1 MNGLDSAADMRR
13 AVVERP
19 RPRVLDGITVKVSVG
34 MGNDERP
41 VGNLYVQVNVDDNL
55 MPFEVF
61 LRLGHT
67 DPGEQAHFDALAKA
81 FSYALRIGGDIAELA
96 SDLIGVSA
104 YPVPIEGGFIRSAED
119 GIGKVFRDVA
129 NGRYNAMFERGRALR
144 SIAEHRFQER
154 LPIDAPIEGDEQPA
168 VESIGLASSGG
179 LGWQECPE
187 CSGRLAAI
195 EGCLTCFE
203 CGWSKC

>member
-1 MNGLDSAADMRR
+1 MNGLDGADSRR
-13 AVVERP
+13 AAVERP
-19 RPRVLDGITVKVSVG
+19 RPKVLDGITVKVMVG
-34 MGNDERP
+34 TGDDDRP

-55 MPFEVF
+55 LPFEVF

-81 FSYALRIGGDIAELA
+81 FSYALRIGGDIEELA

-104 YPVPIEGGFIRSAED
+104 YPVPGEGGFIRSAED

-129 NGRYNAMFERGRALR
+129 KGRYNAMFERGRALR
-144 SIAEHRFQER
+144 GIAEHRFQER
-154 LPIDAPIEGDEQPA
+154 LPIEEPL
-168 VESIGLASSGG
+168 GLASSGAD
-179 LGWQECPE
+179 GWQVCPE
-187 CSGRLAAI
+187 CFGRLAAI